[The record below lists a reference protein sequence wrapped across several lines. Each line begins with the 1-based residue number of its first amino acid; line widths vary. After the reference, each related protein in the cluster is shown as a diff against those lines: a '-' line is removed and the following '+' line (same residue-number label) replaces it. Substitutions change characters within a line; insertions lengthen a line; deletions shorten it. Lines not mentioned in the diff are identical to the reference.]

1 MSNSDYSF
9 KWDYISVPY
18 DENRVSQEVYCSNSN
33 NQTSCIKFV
42 IGAALMVYELIAP
55 QPMFADCSIEYSDV
69 LHTTI
74 DNTII
79 GDNDNRITQREIIR
93 WKLEEE
99 VRELSKLGDNWDGY
113 GASRVSS
120 HSVVNVM
127 SLLELNE
134 IGIEK
139 ISDIYANVNGF
150 LSIEWENEDKDIVS
164 LEVGRKKMGYYTT
177 FGGKSEF
184 FDKLDICE
192 RSIVE
197 LTRNIARL

>member
-1 MSNSDYSF
+1 
-9 KWDYISVPY
+9 
-18 DENRVSQEVYCSNSN
+18 
-33 NQTSCIKFV
+33 
-42 IGAALMVYELIAP
+42 MVYELIAP
-55 QPMFADCSIEYSDV
+55 QPMFADCSIEYSDA

-99 VRELSKLGDNWDGY
+99 VRELSKLGDNWDGF